1 MFGLTFDLHVLT
13 QRDAE
18 QFVAWVGR
26 RDDEVALTPDLAA
39 VMKRVWK
46 DAGIRAC
53 LARSREYQLNDSAA

>member
-1 MFGLTFDLHVLT
+1 MGAGS
-13 QRDAE
+13 QRGANISVVGE
-18 QFVAWVGR
+18 GRAGGVGR

-53 LARSREYQLNDSAA
+53 LARSREYQLSDSAA